1 MLALLTITIAAAV
14 VALVLGVVGVRRVGR
29 FTLVAE
35 VAMLVAMVDVHVPGL
50 GVVPAP
56 FWALA
61 LGGCALGTAL
71 VDRLRR
77 ASRPDAD
84 HLHALGMLLGA
95 GFVLLDGTASHGVVA
110 SGATHVHSVVAH
122 GAVVLLPL
130 AVAVVVHAGIVAHGL
145 LGRRLPR
152 VEAARRAASLASLLA
167 MGAMVVVH

>member
-1 MLALLTITIAAAV
+1 MVLLLGATLLTAT
-14 VALVLGVVGVRRVGR
+14 VALVLGVVGVRRVGQVA
-29 FTLVAE
+29 LVAE
-35 VAMLVAMVDVHVPGL
+35 AVMLVAMVDVHVPALGL
-50 GVVPAP
+50 VPAP
-56 FWALA
+56 FWALL
-61 LGGCALGTAL
+61 LGGCALGNAL

-95 GFVLLDGTASHGVVA
+95 GFVLFGGA
-110 SGATHVHSVVAH
+110 ATHGSTTAGAAHVH

-130 AVAVVVHAGIVAHGL
+130 AVAVVLHAGVVARGV

-152 VEAARRAASLASLLA
+152 VEAARRSASLASVLA

>member
-1 MLALLTITIAAAV
+1 MVILLTTTIAAAL

-71 VDRLRR
+71 VDRLRC

-95 GFVLLDGTASHGVVA
+95 GFVLLDGTASHGVAA
-110 SGATHVHSVVAH
+110 SASTHVH